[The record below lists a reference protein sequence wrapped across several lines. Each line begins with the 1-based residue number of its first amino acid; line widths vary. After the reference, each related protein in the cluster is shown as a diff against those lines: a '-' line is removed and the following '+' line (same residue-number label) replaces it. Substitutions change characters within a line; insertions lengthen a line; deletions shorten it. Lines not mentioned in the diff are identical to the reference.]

1 MFASVLSAAILGVE
15 VCPVQV
21 EADVSNG
28 LPSFIM
34 VGFPSAQVKEAQDR
48 VRTAL
53 KNNGYQFPPKRITVN
68 FAPADMKKEGAGF
81 DVPVAAAVLA
91 AFEIISSR
99 DVNGVMMAGEIGLD
113 GEIHGISGILPMV
126 LCARSLGCRFC
137 VVPYEN
143 LKEGRLIKDVPVAG
157 VKNLKELIEC
167 IQNPEP
173 YLKMEIQED
182 ISARNTDK
190 GMDFS
195 DIEGQEGAK
204 RAAEIAVSGFHNMLL
219 IGPPGTGKTMLARRL
234 PTIMPGLGFEEKLE
248 LTRIYSIAGLLS
260 RENPLM
266 NERPFRSP
274 HHTSTPQ
281 AIAGGGR
288 NPRPGEI
295 TLAHKGVL
303 FLDEMPEFSRA
314 SLELLRQPL
323 EDKVI
328 QIARASGTYSFPAD
342 FMLCAAMNPCP
353 CGYYPDLNRCTC
365 TSGEISH
372 YMGKISRPLLDRID
386 ISTEVPPVSFAQL
399 HCGKK
404 GETSAIIRKRV
415 EKVQKIQ
422 GERYKDEKISF
433 NGQLRSS
440 LIDKYCPLTDSASKL
455 LARAFERIAFS
466 ARSYHRILKVAR
478 TIADM
483 EEEEIGHY
491 FPEIFKIS
499 AAQRI
504 SVEIHSR
511 SKPDI
516 HLLIF
521 TFFPYCI
528 SKHLPQFFVKGARN
542 EHLCWPCNTANPG
555 RAVFIENGLDSF
567 FLNCR

>member
-1 MFASVLSAAILGVE
+1 MPEERSLYLFASVLSAAIFGVE

-34 VGFPSAQVKEAQDR
+34 VGFPSAQVKEAQER

-91 AFEIISSR
+91 AFEMISPQVVSR
-99 DVNGVMMAGEIGLD
+99 VMMAGEIGLD
-113 GEIHGISGILPMV
+113 GEIHGISGILPIV
-126 LCARSLGCRFC
+126 LCARSLGSRFC

-143 LKEGRLIKDVPVAG
+143 LKEGRLIRDVPVAG
-157 VKNLKELIEC
+157 VKNLWELVEC
-167 IQNPEP
+167 LKNPEP
-173 YLKMEIQED
+173 YLKREIQEE
-182 ISARNTDK
+182 IPSIINTDM

-204 RAAEIAVSGFHNMLL
+204 RAAEIAVSGFHNLLL

-260 RENPLM
+260 REHPLID
-266 NERPFRSP
+266 ERPFRSP

-314 SLELLRQPL
+314 SLELLRQPM

-328 QIARASGTYSFPAD
+328 QIARASGTYNFPAD

-353 CGYYPDLNRCTC
+353 CGYYPDRRFLF
-365 TSGEISH
+365 H
-372 YMGKISRPLLDRID
+372 
-386 ISTEVPPVSFAQL
+386 SF
-399 HCGKK
+399 
-404 GETSAIIRKRV
+404 TV
-415 EKVQKIQ
+415 E
-422 GERYKDEKISF
+422 EREKILLLSEKEWKKYRRSRK
-433 NGQLRSS
+433 NGIKMR
-440 LIDKYCPLTDSASKL
+440 K
-455 LARAFERIAFS
+455 
-466 ARSYHRILKVAR
+466 
-478 TIADM
+478 
-483 EEEEIGHY
+483 
-491 FPEIFKIS
+491 
-499 AAQRI
+499 
-504 SVEIHSR
+504 
-511 SKPDI
+511 
-516 HLLIF
+516 
-521 TFFPYCI
+521 
-528 SKHLPQFFVKGARN
+528 
-542 EHLCWPCNTANPG
+542 
-555 RAVFIENGLDSF
+555 
-567 FLNCR
+567 

>member
-1 MFASVLSAAILGVE
+1 
-15 VCPVQV
+15 
-21 EADVSNG
+21 
-28 LPSFIM
+28 
-34 VGFPSAQVKEAQDR
+34 
-48 VRTAL
+48 
-53 KNNGYQFPPKRITVN
+53 
-68 FAPADMKKEGAGF
+68 
-81 DVPVAAAVLA
+81 
-91 AFEIISSR
+91 
-99 DVNGVMMAGEIGLD
+99 
-113 GEIHGISGILPMV
+113 MV

-303 FLDEMPEFSRA
+303 FLDEMPEFS
-314 SLELLRQPL
+314 
-323 EDKVI
+323 
-328 QIARASGTYSFPAD
+328 
-342 FMLCAAMNPCP
+342 
-353 CGYYPDLNRCTC
+353 
-365 TSGEISH
+365 SH
-372 YMGKISRPLLDRID
+372 WKTR
-386 ISTEVPPVSFAQL
+386 
-399 HCGKK
+399 
-404 GETSAIIRKRV
+404 
-415 EKVQKIQ
+415 
-422 GERYKDEKISF
+422 
-433 NGQLRSS
+433 
-440 LIDKYCPLTDSASKL
+440 
-455 LARAFERIAFS
+455 
-466 ARSYHRILKVAR
+466 
-478 TIADM
+478 
-483 EEEEIGHY
+483 
-491 FPEIFKIS
+491 
-499 AAQRI
+499 
-504 SVEIHSR
+504 
-511 SKPDI
+511 
-516 HLLIF
+516 
-521 TFFPYCI
+521 
-528 SKHLPQFFVKGARN
+528 
-542 EHLCWPCNTANPG
+542 
-555 RAVFIENGLDSF
+555 
-567 FLNCR
+567 

>member
-28 LPSFIM
+28 LPSFTM

-422 GERYKDEKISF
+422 EERYKDEKISF

-483 EEEEIGHY
+483 EEEEIISGHHIGEALSY
-491 FPEIFKIS
+491 RAFDK
-499 AAQRI
+499 
-504 SVEIHSR
+504 
-511 SKPDI
+511 D
-516 HLLIF
+516 
-521 TFFPYCI
+521 
-528 SKHLPQFFVKGARN
+528 FVIK
-542 EHLCWPCNTANPG
+542 
-555 RAVFIENGLDSF
+555 
-567 FLNCR
+567 